1 MILEESREQQA
12 KPAGARAVGA
22 AVGAAPSLPALG
34 PPAQPAW
41 HGRDI
46 AVIKGASR
54 PQKSPGLAG
63 MKKYQTHL
71 EIKQENGNRGK
82 RRKKQGQNEPWA
94 DTLLTENIQC
104 GESSPPER
112 VARGATHFLITPR
125 RCGSM
130 RWKSKVMPTTRR
142 RRLPLS
148 GCRFLVTSSEAA
160 RVMKKPLCWRREGH
174 GAPAGRSGVGI
185 PKDSPTSSSK
195 VNNSLRKKSPSTG
208 RSLPW
213 GYLWWSPNLTFQP
226 AAIPSSA
233 LELLS
238 ASPPGW
244 WRQAKTRETSQLAQ
258 SSHQSHA
265 DEKQT

>member
-82 RRKKQGQNEPWA
+82 RRKKQGQNEP
-94 DTLLTENIQC
+94 
-104 GESSPPER
+104 
-112 VARGATHFLITPR
+112 
-125 RCGSM
+125 
-130 RWKSKVMPTTRR
+130 
-142 RRLPLS
+142 
-148 GCRFLVTSSEAA
+148 
-160 RVMKKPLCWRREGH
+160 
-174 GAPAGRSGVGI
+174 
-185 PKDSPTSSSK
+185 
-195 VNNSLRKKSPSTG
+195 
-208 RSLPW
+208 
-213 GYLWWSPNLTFQP
+213 
-226 AAIPSSA
+226 
-233 LELLS
+233 
-238 ASPPGW
+238 
-244 WRQAKTRETSQLAQ
+244 
-258 SSHQSHA
+258 
-265 DEKQT
+265 